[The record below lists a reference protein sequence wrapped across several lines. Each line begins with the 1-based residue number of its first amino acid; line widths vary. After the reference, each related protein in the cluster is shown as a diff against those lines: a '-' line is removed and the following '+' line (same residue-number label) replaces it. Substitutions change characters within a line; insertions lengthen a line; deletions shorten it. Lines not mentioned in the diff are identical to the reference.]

1 MSSST
6 SNFTIDPS
14 DMSVQRIIA
23 AWIFATIP
31 LLGIIGNIMVIAAVV
46 LSRQLQTTT
55 NIFVVALAVTDL
67 LNCLLLP
74 VQVVSLIGLTRSV
87 SFDRVCVF
95 AAVAMF
101 IFMGVSVTILALIA
115 YNRFYMIT
123 KARTDYNRLYTHRK
137 TAIMIAVTS
146 FSIAGFHVVLAAS
159 GLAKFGLDEG
169 ICSLVEGNS
178 YSYTAGAWLVMCLV
192 LIVTCYVKIYQHV
205 QRHLRRIGSEDHAES
220 RGATNSPMDDT
231 SKAPGVRDEPKSV
244 KGKFAQ
250 RQQELESKI
259 TTNMLIII
267 VLFFLCVTP
276 SIVILFVPDDHEVSP
291 MTVAIIAF
299 NSCVNPIV
307 YAWKHPVF
315 RHVFKCIVTRNIS
328 EIKEPTRWA
337 RSLVLTNS

>member
-1 MSSST
+1 MFSST
-6 SNFTIDPS
+6 SNFTNDPS

-23 AWIFATIP
+23 AWIFATTS
-31 LLGIIGNIMVIAAVV
+31 LLGVVGNIMVIAAVV

-55 NIFVVALAVTDL
+55 NIFVVVLAVIDL

-74 VQVVSLIGLTRSV
+74 VQVVSLVGLSRSV

-95 AAVAMF
+95 AAVAMCL
-101 IFMGVSVTILALIA
+101 FMGVSVTILALIA

-123 KARTDYNRLYTHRK
+123 KARTDYNRLYTHRN
-137 TAIMIAVTS
+137 TVIMIGVTS
-146 FSIAGFHVVLAAS
+146 FSVTGFNVILAAS

-169 ICSLVEGNS
+169 ICSYVEGNS
-178 YSYTAGAWLVMCLV
+178 YSYTAGAWLAMCLV
-192 LIVTCYVKIYQHV
+192 LIVICYVRIYQHV
-205 QRHLRRIGSEDHAES
+205 KHHLRRIGSEERAES
-220 RGATNSPMDDT
+220 GATNSPIEDT

-244 KGKFAQ
+244 KGEFAQ
-250 RQQELESKI
+250 RQRELESKI

-328 EIKEPTRWA
+328 GIKEPTKWA